1 MEFKFFKTLNA
12 ASIKGGYFMKKT
24 SILISVMAAV
34 LFFATLAW
42 SAQIG
47 AITGMT
53 GNVDITPAADTK
65 ARAVAV
71 GDTVNEGD
79 ILRTK
84 SKSKAEV
91 SFSDGNILRL
101 AENTRLKISEYMSG
115 KNKNVS
121 VFNLMR
127 GKILNTVKTV
137 GAVGGSY
144 EVHTP
149 TTVCGVRGTIFFNYH
164 INGVSGALFQEGEG
178 YGFNAKMPQDVR
190 AIPAGHVM
198 IVPGADQPPHLRAF
212 SPSEL
217 KSLHMETDP
226 SSDFFQSRQT
236 LQGGAPDLQPGEDDG
251 TLKRERMRTLDQYGP
266 ASGQTKPYIP
276 PSIPQG
282 SPHSTPPH

>member
-1 MEFKFFKTLNA
+1 
-12 ASIKGGYFMKKT
+12 MKRT
-24 SILISVMAAV
+24 SILISVLAVV
-34 LFFATLAW
+34 LFFSMLAW

-47 AITGMT
+47 TITGMT
-53 GNVDITPAADTK
+53 GNVDITPAADTQ

-71 GDTVNEGD
+71 GDAVNEGD

-91 SFSDGNILRL
+91 SFSDGNVLRL

-121 VFNLMR
+121 VLNLMR

-137 GAVGGSY
+137 GAIGGRY

-149 TTVCGVRGTIFFNYH
+149 TTVCGVRGTIFLNYH

-178 YGFNAKMPQDVR
+178 YGFNASMPQDVR
-190 AIPAGHVM
+190 AIPAGRVM
-198 IVPGADQPPHLRAF
+198 IVQSASQPPHLRTF
-212 SPSEL
+212 SPDEL
-217 KSLHMETDP
+217 KSLQMETDP

-236 LQGGAPDLQPGEDDG
+236 LQGGTPGLQPGEDDG

-276 PSIPQG
+276 PSLPQG
-282 SPHSTPPH
+282 NPHATPPPH